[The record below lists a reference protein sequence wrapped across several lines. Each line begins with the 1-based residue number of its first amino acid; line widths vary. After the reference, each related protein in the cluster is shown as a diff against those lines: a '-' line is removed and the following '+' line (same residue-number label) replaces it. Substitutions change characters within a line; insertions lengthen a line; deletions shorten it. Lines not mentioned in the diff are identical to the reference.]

1 MARAKKIKA
10 EEEIKEEKDL
20 ELKKDDKDL
29 ELTKEV
35 EETKETSDEKGEV
48 EETSDEK
55 KEVEETPEAKDL
67 IVLSDGST
75 VEEDVELSE
84 EEAEDLAKITK
95 QDGTEIFV
103 EKVEGE
109 DAEKK
114 EVYEAI
120 LEAEKPE
127 DEVAE
132 ELEDEVNV
140 PETME
145 EIEEVGYVPAACHT
159 AHASLNNSYYILK
172 LKGGKIKALKAGK
185 ILNRELKAS
194 IIKAY
199 NAGKKLPEA
208 ETVFNK
214 IASKIGNTFGAF
226 TKLAS
231 KLSKKAYVGYD
242 ARPETKEEEIAV
254 HIGDKLMNIV
264 SSTWEENG
272 IEHAGKNRDA
282 IIKMEAKAI
291 EPLLK
296 STKDMKNQ
304 DVVDLVHE
312 HLEDNNYHTT
322 EEALEYLGF
331 HRTASKKIKAA
342 ELPNT
347 VPGKKNEDADIL
359 KDFAI
364 DESDIKKSKIDSTI
378 ALEKADLEEGKD
390 GVKDSSSKI
399 KSLYN
404 RLPSKSG
411 VGDEV
416 EWSMKGFNSE
426 RNKQDKTL
434 ASQIKALRDATKE
447 VRAQKE
453 KLASKDAEI
462 KALQEK
468 IASYN
473 QKEETML
480 KGAKINKI
488 LASMNI
494 VDDEEKAAMTEK
506 FAKYTKA
513 QLDAVFET
521 LTACPSEEATIMH
534 ERMINDEMKKE
545 ASELKGFVPNF
556 NLEDNLMDSSD
567 EMERLVL
574 EKELDFQEKNYKGN

>member
-29 ELTKEV
+29 KLTEEV
-35 EETKETSDEKGEV
+35 EET
-48 EETSDEK
+48 EETSNKEE
-55 KEVEETPEAKDL
+55 EVEETPEAKDL

-84 EEAEDLAKITK
+84 EEAKDLAKITK

-172 LKGGKIKALKAGK
+172 LKSGKIKALKAGK

-199 NAGKKLPEA
+199 NEGKKLPEA

-231 KLSKKAYVGYD
+231 KLSNK
-242 ARPETKEEEIAV
+242 
-254 HIGDKLMNIV
+254 
-264 SSTWEENG
+264 
-272 IEHAGKNRDA
+272 
-282 IIKMEAKAI
+282 
-291 EPLLK
+291 
-296 STKDMKNQ
+296 
-304 DVVDLVHE
+304 VV
-312 HLEDNNYHTT
+312 
-322 EEALEYLGF
+322 
-331 HRTASKKIKAA
+331 RTASRIIPTIGDTVDLGDGKELKVISRKAGLITLENGKKVLAKELRAS
-342 ELPNT
+342 ELPDT

-359 KDFAI
+359 KNFAI

-378 ALEKADLEEGKD
+378 ALEKAYLEEGKD

-416 EWSMKGFNSE
+416 KWSMKGFNSE

-453 KLASKDAEI
+453 ELASKDAEI

-473 QKEETML
+473 RKEETIL

-488 LASMNI
+488 LASMSI
-494 VDDEEKAAMTEK
+494 VDDEEKAAMTKK

-567 EMERLVL
+567 EMEKLVL